1 MQAISTLLNWNKPF
15 PAFEAAGDPASL
27 TASPRHSGPSATVTS
42 AAPRKAIGNGS
53 KTPTANYAATSPS
66 STPAAGA
73 SGGRAPLPA
82 TYFVPRFLHIDS
94 PELDVLFHQ
103 LRDPLCTQ
111 LYMLILGHSVF
122 DTGEFLGGYA
132 RLMDLCTPPQPER
145 GKRRPS
151 PSMKVMRRSIDDL
164 VRFGLLQRGAKN
176 QEQGELRLLVKKL
189 PIKITGTSTP

>member
-1 MQAISTLLNWNKPF
+1 MQLLSSLLNFNKPC
-15 PAFEAAGDPASL
+15 PEFEAAGVPASP
-27 TASPRHSGPSATVTS
+27 TASPPRSAPSATATS
-42 AAPRKAIGNGS
+42 AAPRKALGNGY
-53 KTPTANYAATSPS
+53 KTPTGNYAATSPS

-94 PELDVLFHQ
+94 AELDVLFHQ

-111 LYMLILGHSVF
+111 LYMLIVGHSVF

-132 RLMDLCTPPQPER
+132 RLMELCTPPQPER

-164 VRFGLLQRGAKN
+164 VRFGLVQRGNKN
-176 QEQGELRLLVKKL
+176 QEQGELRLWVTKL
-189 PIKITGTSTP
+189 PIKFTGTPTQ